1 MGAGL
6 ARIIPYAPLSEHLFL
21 QNALLGL
28 VILSPLCAMV
38 GIQVVNFRLA
48 FFSEAVGHSVFTGI
62 ALGSVLN
69 VWLSVSDEA
78 GRDLVVQLS
87 MIGFAVIVAT
97 AITAYR
103 RVTNL
108 SSDTIIG
115 IFSATIVALG
125 LAVIA
130 FLINTGRVPPQ
141 GIFQTLLAG
150 NILTI
155 DPSELVGLVVFFIV
169 AVVIEFF
176 AYNRLMFIGLNP
188 ELAETRGINVALYE
202 YLFSV
207 LLAVVV
213 MFSIQWVGVLLVTAL
228 LVIPAAAARNFARTA
243 GAVFWIA
250 VVISLAT
257 SVSGLILSD
266 VFSTTTGATVIL
278 SMTSVFLLST
288 VYRLARGG

>member
-6 ARIIPYAPLSEHLFL
+6 ARVIPYAPLGEHLFL

-78 GRDLVVQLS
+78 GRDLVVQIS

-130 FLINTGRVPPQ
+130 YLINTGRVPPQ

-155 DPSELVGLVVFFIV
+155 DPTELVGLVVFFIV

-188 ELAETRGINVALYE
+188 EL
-202 YLFSV
+202 
-207 LLAVVV
+207 
-213 MFSIQWVGVLLVTAL
+213 
-228 LVIPAAAARNFARTA
+228 
-243 GAVFWIA
+243 
-250 VVISLAT
+250 
-257 SVSGLILSD
+257 
-266 VFSTTTGATVIL
+266 
-278 SMTSVFLLST
+278 
-288 VYRLARGG
+288 